1 MSKNIIDG
9 PIEAL
14 RKYVHNYELEKKRQD
29 PYANFLAGGMG
40 GLAALSIGHP
50 FDTVKVRLQT
60 GGEGPRPSCPPVPE
74 QGWKM
79 FPERVRSL
87 YRGLLV
93 VAATS
98 VPR

>member
-1 MSKNIIDG
+1 MTEFVSG
-9 PIEAL
+9 W
-14 RKYVHNYELEKKRQD
+14 
-29 PYANFLAGGMG
+29 AGGCC
-40 GLAALSIGHP
+40 GLLLGHP